1 MRKLWYMGLEPYKA
15 RYTLQLQEWN
25 RAVFD
30 SRGYDYEIVP
40 GETLGNDQAIV
51 TGQVLD
57 AHGRTY
63 FGMSQMMNLVKSMKA
78 GEVTSEDVVL
88 FEDMFQPG
96 IESLPYIMQQCDPS
110 MRPKI
115 AVRCLA
121 QTIDPDD
128 FVHVWGMQKWM
139 GLYEKMVDSFADI
152 ILASN
157 EEMVMH
163 MKVAGWENKNIY
175 NISGLAFG
183 KEEVRGRVPGELKPF
198 NQRAYRVGFAARWD
212 QEKQPDFYLD
222 LIELY
227 HDRKNEY
234 PQDTFTSIDYAYPDV
249 EFAIYS
255 GAKLRSNNDSYMKRT
270 RDLEQ
275 RGLLTIYED
284 LEKNEYYEL
293 LNDTRVLFNCA
304 LQDWVSNTVSEADTL
319 GANVLY
325 PAYRSFPETFA
336 NDYTRLYVPWSLE
349 NALDKL
355 IPLIRWEN
363 PNMGK
368 ISDWTDGTIG
378 RICEILEG
386 KGECWLRNST
396 DYRKHTHESKYE
408 LDAHGRTY
416 FAPSQYQMLK
426 WGNIN
431 GEVTS
436 EEDVVLVEDITDSV
450 DTLGKPKHGQD
461 K

>member
-25 RAVFD
+25 RAVFER
-30 SRGYDYEIVP
+30 RGIDYEIVP
-40 GETLGNDQAIV
+40 GDTLSNDQAIV

-63 FGMSQMMNLVKSMKA
+63 FGMSQMMNLVRKMKA

-96 IESLPYIMQQCDPS
+96 IESLPYIMQQCDPA
-110 MRPKI
+110 MNPKV

-139 GLYEKMVDSFADI
+139 GLYEKMVDNFADI

-163 MKVAGWENKNIY
+163 MKVAGWENPNIY

-183 KEEVRGRVPGELKPF
+183 KEEVRGRVEGELKPF
-198 NQRAYRVGFAARWD
+198 NDRAYRVGFAARWD
-212 QEKQPDFYLD
+212 QEKQPDFYMD
-222 LIELY
+222 LIERYNQLKFE
-227 HDRKNEY
+227 RGWPN
-234 PQDTFTSIDYAYPDV
+234 V
-249 EFAIYS
+249 EFALFS
-255 GAKLRSNNDSYMKRT
+255 GAKLRSNNSSYMERT
-270 RDLEQ
+270 ERLQ
-275 RGLLTIYED
+275 KLGTLKVYED
-284 LEKNEYYEL
+284 LEKNDYYQL

-325 PAYRSFPETFA
+325 PAYRSFPESFS
-336 NDYTRLYVPWSLE
+336 NDNTRLYTPWSLD

-355 IPLIRWEN
+355 IPLLHEPN

-368 ISDWTDGTIG
+368 ISDWTDGTID
-378 RICEILEG
+378 RICDIVEG
-386 KGECWLRNST
+386 KGEQWKRNST
-396 DYRKHTHESKYE
+396 DYRKHTHESKY
-408 LDAHGRTY
+408 
-416 FAPSQYQMLK
+416 K
-426 WGNIN
+426 
-431 GEVTS
+431 
-436 EEDVVLVEDITDSV
+436 LV
-450 DTLGKPKHGQD
+450 
-461 K
+461 